1 MWRGIGFIRQC
12 KLMLTRFVRLRG
24 LPEEIARGM
33 ALGIFIGMTPTM
45 GLQMP
50 IALVFA
56 YLLKEN
62 RLAAVLGV
70 WITNPATA
78 PFIYGLEYE
87 LGRRLLGMEYVSF
100 PGELTI
106 DSVSKV
112 GWEVLAPLWLGGILG
127 GILLAPIAYW
137 LTLRLVPIFKVW
149 RPRRWPRR
157 HWHRKSL
164 RQGVPHKPRH
174 DSDSPS

>member
-1 MWRGIGFIRQC
+1 MWRGIGYIRQC
-12 KLMLTRFVRLRG
+12 KLMLVRFVRLRG
-24 LPEEIARGM
+24 LPEEIAKGM

-56 YLLKEN
+56 TLLKEN

-70 WITNPATA
+70 WITNPVTA

-87 LGRRLLGMEYVSF
+87 IGRRLLGMPYMAV
-100 PGELTI
+100 PDELTF
-106 DSVSKV
+106 DTVGQM
-112 GWEVLAPLWLGGILG
+112 GWELLAPLWFGGILG
-127 GILLAPIAYW
+127 GILLAPLAYW
-137 LTLRLVPIFKVW
+137 LTLRLVPLFKSW

-157 HWHRKSL
+157 HWHRKPPRSGAP
-164 RQGVPHKPRH
+164 RPPHRDTDDTP
-174 DSDSPS
+174 